1 MFMQQVK
8 KKIIQRT
15 RKTLWRKTLCLV
27 PVLRP
32 RDRSTFELEQ
42 TSQRPLWSCPNKRLN
57 NLLKVDEMKV

>member
-1 MFMQQVK
+1 MFMFQVK

-15 RKTLWRKTLCLV
+15 RKNLWRKTLCLV

-32 RDRSTFELEQ
+32 RDRSPFELEQ
-42 TSQRPLWSCPNKRLN
+42 IFQTPSWSCPNWLN